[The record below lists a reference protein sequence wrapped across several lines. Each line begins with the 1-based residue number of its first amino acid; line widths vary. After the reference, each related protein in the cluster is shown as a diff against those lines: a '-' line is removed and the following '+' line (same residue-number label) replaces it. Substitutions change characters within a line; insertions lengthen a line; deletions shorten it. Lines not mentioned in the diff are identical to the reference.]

1 MGVNFHADSESGLLS
16 YDSMFASLRIA
27 KNPDVRPKKKIL
39 VDSVFHTV
47 FFRGACPRAGSL
59 GLRGYCGGSAIARSQ
74 GYLTQLNNSGVKHIH
89 FGGNINQARVKHDF
103 ETMVRRSMVAQSGV
117 MGRKRPAASQMMPT
131 DELDEP
137 MELGAAAAAPAAST
151 RARHTLSGDDGAE
164 EPSPTRRCLGGLEVG
179 CPLALLKHS
188 VEILQALATAA
199 SNAPD
204 VRVPKKDVD
213 RLYKYNDGGRWRR
226 FFKADTTGSPVPR
239 GCADKS
245 SAGADY
251 GKYWFTRA
259 GVDYLDA
266 LQRDTHEDLDDASD
280 DQAPRSSISWF
291 SPLSPGA
298 PRSSPAA
305 TAGQTDVPRV
315 PRASARIPRGQ

>member
-1 MGVNFHADSESGLLS
+1 
-16 YDSMFASLRIA
+16 
-27 KNPDVRPKKKIL
+27 
-39 VDSVFHTV
+39 
-47 FFRGACPRAGSL
+47 
-59 GLRGYCGGSAIARSQ
+59 
-74 GYLTQLNNSGVKHIH
+74 
-89 FGGNINQARVKHDF
+89 
-103 ETMVRRSMVAQSGV
+103 
-117 MGRKRPAASQMMPT
+117 
-131 DELDEP
+131 
-137 MELGAAAAAPAAST
+137 MELGAAAAAPAASP
-151 RARHTLSGDDGAE
+151 RARHTLSGDDDAE
-164 EPSPTRRCLGGLEVG
+164 EPSPTRRRLGGLEVG

-199 SNAPD
+199 SNASD

-213 RLYKYNDGGRWRR
+213 RLYKYNDGGRWCR
-226 FFKADTTGSPVPR
+226 FFKADTIDSPVPR

-266 LQRDTHEDLDDASD
+266 LRRDTHEDLDDASD

-315 PRASARIPRGQ
+315 PHASARIPRGQKKKKFTVEMPPRRRKRRGRVVYRRPNAQLSGSIEIAKMDLCSEGGDRRGIPPAF

>member
-1 MGVNFHADSESGLLS
+1 
-16 YDSMFASLRIA
+16 
-27 KNPDVRPKKKIL
+27 
-39 VDSVFHTV
+39 
-47 FFRGACPRAGSL
+47 
-59 GLRGYCGGSAIARSQ
+59 
-74 GYLTQLNNSGVKHIH
+74 
-89 FGGNINQARVKHDF
+89 
-103 ETMVRRSMVAQSGV
+103 MVAQSGV

-151 RARHTLSGDDGAE
+151 RARHTLSGDDDAE
-164 EPSPTRRCLGGLEVG
+164 EPSPTRRRLGGLEVG

-188 VEILQALATAA
+188 VDILQALATAA

-280 DQAPRSSISWF
+280 DQAPRSSISW
-291 SPLSPGA
+291 LSSLSSGA